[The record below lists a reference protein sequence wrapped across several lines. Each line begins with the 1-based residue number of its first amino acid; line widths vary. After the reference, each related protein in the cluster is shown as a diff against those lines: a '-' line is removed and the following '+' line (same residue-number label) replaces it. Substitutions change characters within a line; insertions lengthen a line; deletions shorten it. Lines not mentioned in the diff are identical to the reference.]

1 MRFFGKNL
9 KTKYGKA
16 DGGYT
21 LVELV
26 VSMALTAILATA
38 VASIMFPIVS
48 IFMDMQKLS
57 RAQMVADTV
66 TDALRKECA
75 AAYVTGVADIK
86 LINLSEQA
94 SVSTEGEGLTPVV
107 AAGVQENMVMCN
119 TTGNALVFR
128 LNEGYAEILY
138 WNTGVSTA
146 DYGEVLANNAKNPAT
161 SAANSK
167 ALTSRAVYRL
177 FPNGTEMIT
186 EDKDMPAA
194 TRPGY
199 LHYGYYETTMLHTTE
214 QEKEILVF
222 SPVKAYDYTN
232 PFSVNAYNGFTIS
245 VSFSD
250 LTFENRKT
258 GTSTVSDKRPVYV
271 IATVNVYEGSY
282 EKQSTDTLICSRQA
296 VLCFAEDNRRDKETE

>member
-1 MRFFGKNL
+1 
-9 KTKYGKA
+9 
-16 DGGYT
+16 
-21 LVELV
+21 
-26 VSMALTAILATA
+26 
-38 VASIMFPIVS
+38 
-48 IFMDMQKLS
+48 MD
-57 RAQMVADTV
+57 
-66 TDALRKECA
+66 
-75 AAYVTGVADIK
+75 
-86 LINLSEQA
+86 
-94 SVSTEGEGLTPVV
+94 
-107 AAGVQENMVMCN
+107 
-119 TTGNALVFR
+119 
-128 LNEGYAEILY
+128 
-138 WNTGVSTA
+138 TGVSTA

-258 GTSTVSDKRPVYV
+258 GKSTVSDKRPVYV